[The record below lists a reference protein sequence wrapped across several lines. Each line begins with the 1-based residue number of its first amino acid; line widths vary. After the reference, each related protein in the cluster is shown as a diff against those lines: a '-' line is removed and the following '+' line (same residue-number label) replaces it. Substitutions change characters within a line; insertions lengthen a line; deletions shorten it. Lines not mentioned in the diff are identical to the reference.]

1 MMEEFTMIVLGAIV
15 AYMLI
20 LGTIA
25 GVAIIGACA
34 VAAVLHELEKD

>member
-1 MMEEFTMIVLGAIV
+1 MMVLGAIV

-34 VAAVLHELEKD
+34 VAAVLYELEKD